1 MKGYGEKERRD
12 TREGKEVRA
21 LKRFFGALLFFLA
34 IFFREILTKLPGYAG
49 MILALVYLL
58 IQYWLWIGGGNGN
71 EKREPLK
78 NR

>member
-1 MKGYGEKERRD
+1 MKSYGEKERRD

-49 MILALVYLL
+49 IAARLL
-58 IQYWLWIGGGNGN
+58 NW
-71 EKREPLK
+71 
-78 NR
+78 